1 MASSIS
7 RFMPRRAL
15 SVALALVLVGAAAGI
30 AAAAVTNDPGPFVG
44 CLAAKTTGG
53 SATTKGQIY
62 NVAKSATTPL
72 AACVNGDV
80 QVIFSNAQG
89 PQGIQGIQ
97 GIQGTN
103 GTNGTDGTNG
113 TNGTDGA
120 AGPQGPAGGFSTI
133 TRTSTHFA
141 GTASGGSP
149 SYTSGDSLKAFCP
162 SGQQAI
168 SGGYEFTD
176 DPVSGFNPAH
186 YLWYMVAAVLQDTD
200 YQVTPELVDIDTD
213 FIGFPGVTVFVN
225 CVPS

>member
-7 RFMPRRAL
+7 RFLPRRAL

-89 PQGIQGIQ
+89 PQGIQG
-97 GIQGTN
+97 TN

-113 TNGTDGA
+113 SNGTNGTDGA
-120 AGPQGPAGGFSTI
+120 VGPQGPAGGFFTI
-133 TRTSTHFA
+133 TRTSTHYP
-141 GTASGGSP
+141 G
-149 SYTSGDSLKAFCP
+149 YDTSGHPAYQSGDALKAFCP
-162 SGQQAI
+162 AGQQAI

-176 DPVSGFNPAH
+176 DPASTSPGLVYFWSV
-186 YLWYMVAAVLQDTD
+186 VAADLQFSD
-200 YQVTPELVDIDTD
+200 YQVTPELVN
-213 FIGFPGVTVFVN
+213 IGANFVGTLGVTVFVN